1 MEFKTEKE
9 ILLNAIAKA
18 DELGLL
24 GDTTGIV
31 ERVANGENTE
41 NQYVLDLSTHA
52 YILSDFINQLES
64 VYDSCDIATA
74 RGDQLDRIGR
84 LVNVNRLPGI
94 PAMMVLELSL
104 ELPSTNDII
113 IPAGTK
119 VLIDQLQVDPYITY
133 TTDSQVRITAGST
146 EATVTCTSDY
156 NGLQRKVP
164 AESVYGLDG
173 FPTVTVYNREE
184 STSGRSIEN
193 DDDYRTRILLWNVKN
208 QVGTESAF
216 QAYLGEVQ
224 GLDDYKL
231 IPRPN
236 GQIGYLIVVCDCN
249 ESRLPEIQ
257 AGIQENCML
266 FTDDPCYCVNP
277 SRVTIDMDISAQIT
291 REPIQH
297 TVSEI
302 IELIRH
308 EVEVWIDGGI
318 SRTGAV
324 ISGRRIGES
333 FVPSLLVMHLHNMFP
348 ELISV
353 EVSSFS
359 MINDGDEEVA
369 EVTDYDKLQSRTVEV
384 EIT

>member
-1 MEFKTEKE
+1 MEFKTERE

-24 GDTTGIV
+24 GDTDDIV

-52 YILSDFINQLES
+52 YILSDFINQLEA
-64 VYDSCDIATA
+64 VYESCDIATA
-74 RGDQLDRIGR
+74 RGEQLDTLGR

-94 PAMMVLELSL
+94 PSMMVLELSL
-104 ELPSTNDII
+104 ALPSTSDLI
-113 IPAGTK
+113 IPAGTR
-119 VLIDQLQVDPYITY
+119 VLIDELQVDPYITY
-133 TTDSQVRITAGST
+133 TTDAQVKITAGST

-164 AESVYGLDG
+164 AESVYGLEG

-231 IPRPN
+231 IPRPDER
-236 GQIGYLIVVCDCN
+236 IGYLDVVCDCN

-257 AGIQENCML
+257 SGLQENCML
-266 FTDDPCYCVNP
+266 FTDDPCYCVGP
-277 SRVTIDMDISAQIT
+277 SRVFVDISLSARIT

-297 TVSEI
+297 MVSEI
-302 IELIRH
+302 IALIRH
-308 EVEVWIDGGI
+308 EVEVFIDGGTTRNG
-318 SRTGAV
+318 SV
-324 ISGRRIGES
+324 IQGRRIGET
-333 FVPSLLVMHLHNMFP
+333 FTPSLLVMHLHNLFP
-348 ELISV
+348 ELISI
-353 EVSSFS
+353 EVSDYN
-359 MINDGDEEVA
+359 MINDGGEDCEVS
-369 EVTDYDKLQSRTVEV
+369 DYDKLRCRTVEV
-384 EIT
+384 DII